1 MAARNCSH
9 KNKRYTIKLA
19 KRQRHKRNKH
29 VLRVV
34 TALKVAEITII
45 WMFHGLHRGC
55 VHHRNHGNVVF
66 S

>member
-9 KNKRYTIKLA
+9 KNKRYTMKLA
-19 KRQRHKRNKH
+19 KIQSNKSNKR

-55 VHHRNHGNVVF
+55 VHHRIMKNVVI